1 LSYAEYFE
9 NGKSYWILPTGEI
22 YSVEAMRKILN
33 DEIVDTIM
41 KFAAEFNPLKLLDA
55 EVAVLCSIRLTVAGM
70 CSVI

>member
-1 LSYAEYFE
+1 M
-9 NGKSYWILPTGEI
+9 
-22 YSVEAMRKILN
+22 EAMRKILN